1 MKNILIIGG
10 YGNTGRQIAQLL
22 LDRREDAQL
31 LLAGRDL
38 RKAEQMAAD
47 LNCGAGRDRVKGI
60 ALDLSNPGQM
70 DQAFLQADF
79 VINASPTLQYLRPFL
94 EALLR
99 NKKDGMDTQLSP
111 AYKIKILS
119 ELAPQFADA
128 GLVYIA
134 DGGFHPGVPGAMA
147 RYAAARMDVL
157 EKADVFSVLK
167 INWKGLSFSPETL
180 DEFVE
185 EFKEYNP
192 TVFRNGAWVK
202 SSSWKTYPY
211 DFDPP
216 FGKQHTVPMNLRE
229 MDELPRL
236 IPTLKQ
242 TGFFVSGFNPF
253 TDLVLTPLVV
263 FGVKTLPEST
273 HRPLARLFRWGL
285 NLSKPPFGV
294 LLVADCAGK
303 TDGVPTS
310 FRISLFHEDAYLVTA
325 APVAACVEQYLNGIV
340 WQPGVHCQ
348 ANAVDPEPFFKA
360 IADMGVAVHGMQG
373 EVTVRRVDV

>member
-10 YGNTGRQIAQLL
+10 YGNTGRQIGQLL
-22 LDRREDAQL
+22 LDRREDVHL
-31 LLAGRDL
+31 IVAGRDL

-47 LNCGAGRDRVKGI
+47 LNCRVGRDRARGI
-60 ALDLSNPGQM
+60 ALDLSDPDQM
-70 DQAFLQADF
+70 DKAFLQADF
-79 VINASPTLQYLRPFL
+79 VVNASSTLLYIRPFL

-99 NKKDGMDTQLSP
+99 AKKDGMDTQLSSSE
-111 AYKIKILS
+111 KLKVLN

-128 GLVYIA
+128 GLMYIA

-185 EFKEYNP
+185 EFKDYNP
-192 TVFRNGAWVK
+192 SVFRNGAWIK

-211 DFDPP
+211 EFNPP
-216 FGKQHTVPMNLRE
+216 FGKQQTVPMNLRE
-229 MDELPRL
+229 MEELPRL
-236 IPTLKQ
+236 VPSLRQ

-263 FGVKTLPEST
+263 LGVKILPERT

-303 TDGVPTS
+303 TDGEPAS

-325 APVAACVEQYLNGIV
+325 APVVACIEQYLDGIV
-340 WQPGVHCQ
+340 WQAGVHCQ
-348 ANAVDPEPFFKA
+348 ANVVDPEPFFKA
-360 IADMGVAVHGMQG
+360 ISDMGVTVKETGEAV
-373 EVTVRRVDV
+373 VVRE

>member
-22 LDRREDAQL
+22 LDRREDVHL
-31 LLAGRDL
+31 IVAGRDL
-38 RKAEQMAAD
+38 RKAEQMAVD
-47 LNCGAGRDRVKGI
+47 LNCQVGRDRARGI
-60 ALDLSNPGQM
+60 ALDLSDPNQM
-70 DQAFLQADF
+70 DKAFLQADF
-79 VINASPTLQYLRPFL
+79 VVNASSTLMYIRSFM

-99 NKKDGMDTQLSP
+99 TKKDGMDTQLSSP
-111 AYKIKILS
+111 EKLKVLN

-128 GLVYIA
+128 GLMYIA

-147 RYAAARMDVL
+147 RYGASRMDLL

-167 INWKGLSFSPETL
+167 INWKGLSFSQETM
-180 DEFVE
+180 DEFVQ
-185 EFKEYNP
+185 EFKDYNP

-202 SSSWKTYPY
+202 SPSWKTYPF
-211 DFDPP
+211 DFDLP

-229 MDELPRL
+229 MDELPHL
-236 IPTLKQ
+236 IPSLRQ

-263 FGVKTLPEST
+263 LGVKTLPEST
-273 HRPLARLFRWGL
+273 HRSLARLFRWGL
-285 NLSKPPFGV
+285 NMSKPPFGV

-325 APVAACVEQYLNGIV
+325 APVVACVEQYLDGIV

-360 IADMGVAVHGMQG
+360 IADMGVTVKETGEAV
-373 EVTVRRVDV
+373 VVSD

>member
-1 MKNILIIGG
+1 
-10 YGNTGRQIAQLL
+10 
-22 LDRREDAQL
+22 
-31 LLAGRDL
+31 
-38 RKAEQMAAD
+38 
-47 LNCGAGRDRVKGI
+47 
-60 ALDLSNPGQM
+60 
-70 DQAFLQADF
+70 
-79 VINASPTLQYLRPFL
+79 
-94 EALLR
+94 
-99 NKKDGMDTQLSP
+99 MDTQLSSSE
-111 AYKIKILS
+111 KLKVLN

-128 GLVYIA
+128 GLMYIA

-147 RYAAARMDVL
+147 RYAAARMEVL

-185 EFKEYNP
+185 EFKDYNP
-192 TVFRNGAWVK
+192 SVFRNGAWIK

-211 DFDPP
+211 EFNPP
-216 FGKQHTVPMNLRE
+216 FGKQQTVPMNLRE
-229 MDELPRL
+229 MEELPRL
-236 IPTLKQ
+236 VPSLRQ

-263 FGVKTLPEST
+263 LGVKILPERT

-303 TDGVPTS
+303 TDGEPAS

-325 APVAACVEQYLNGIV
+325 APVVACIEQYLDGIV
-340 WQPGVHCQ
+340 WQPGC
-348 ANAVDPEPFFKA
+348 
-360 IADMGVAVHGMQG
+360 IARPMSSIPNPSSKPLPTWG
-373 EVTVRRVDV
+373 